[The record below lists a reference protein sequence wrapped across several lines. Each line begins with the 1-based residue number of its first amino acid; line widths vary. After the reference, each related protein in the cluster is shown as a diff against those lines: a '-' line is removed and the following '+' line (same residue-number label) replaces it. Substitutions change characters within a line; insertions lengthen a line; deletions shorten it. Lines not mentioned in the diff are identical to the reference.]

1 MKKFILVAFLF
12 LTAACTS
19 HLPDV
24 TAISTRELNPNEVDL
39 NKLPTKTQIEGQ
51 HKAVTTLFTF
61 WKRVNLSKA
70 VDEALDKGEGDLMLN
85 AEISLRRIFIVIGF
99 INTIKIKGDVVNTKA
114 ALNNTEVKKK

>member
-19 HLPDV
+19 HLADV

-51 HKAVTTLFTF
+51 HKAVTTLCTF